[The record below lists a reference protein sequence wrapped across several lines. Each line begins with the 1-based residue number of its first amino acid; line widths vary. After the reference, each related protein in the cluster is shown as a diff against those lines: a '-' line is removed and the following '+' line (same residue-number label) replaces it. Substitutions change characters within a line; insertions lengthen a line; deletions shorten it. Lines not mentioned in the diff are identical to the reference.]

1 MTLKHAKDTFAKAQ
15 EVALQNNDSL
25 GELMAVGMLELSTAL
40 QLELKKI
47 TQHLAD
53 LERRVKR
60 LD

>member
-15 EVALQNNDSL
+15 EVALQNDDAL
-25 GELMAVGMLELSTAL
+25 GELMAVGMMELTTAVQTEL
-40 QLELKKI
+40 RNIKQLLS
-47 TQHLAD
+47 D

>member
-15 EVALQNNDSL
+15 EVALQNDDSL
-25 GELMAVGMLELSTAL
+25 GELMAVGMMELTTAVQTEFRNIK
-40 QLELKKI
+40 QLPS
-47 TQHLAD
+47 D

>member
-15 EVALQNNDSL
+15 ELALQNNDDL
-25 GELMAVGMLELSTAL
+25 GELMAIGMMELTTAL
-40 QLELKKI
+40 QIELRKI
-47 TQHLAD
+47 TQGLSD

>member
-15 EVALQNNDSL
+15 EVALQNDDSL
-25 GELMAVGMLELSTAL
+25 GELMAVGMMELTTAVQTEL
-40 QLELKKI
+40 RSIKQLLC
-47 TQHLAD
+47 D

>member
-25 GELMAVGMLELSTAL
+25 GELMAVGMLELSTAVQTEL
-40 QLELKKI
+40 RNIKQL
-47 TQHLAD
+47 LAD